1 MATITGTF
9 TSGQVTRTQTWK
21 TGGTSLEYWNAN
33 PNQAYLTSAQYADII
48 AAQTDIPSNLLTLQW
63 PDPITPTS
71 GSATSTTERYDVDSD
86 RYFEL
91 KTTAYYLGM
100 SSNNAYLLNLEITC
114 YYNNQVAATT
124 TSEWYFGSADWAT
137 VIENGGESI
146 YKSVSLSVSNP
157 VFCIYS
163 YPVISPAEEYGDYSQ
178 YTDGYAYRYCMYG
191 SNPKTSSWAQYRS
204 GSSGA
209 RGTKLTNVRG
219 ANKYWLRFLWDIKEP
234 KIPTSE
240 PDEDF
245 GGYGNDSDP
254 GEIPGVPGVDMV
266 LTGLV
271 RLYQPTAGQMVD
283 FSDFLWAV
291 DWTDWQKI
299 MNSLKQWFS
308 SPLESIISVN
318 ILPIDYFYDYDTGT
332 AVTPS
337 ATAIVMG
344 GYNTGCVAPPCGGNF
359 KQVNCGTIH
368 LAPYFRSF
376 LDCNPFTK
384 YTIYLPYVGF
394 REIDSNLLYSP
405 EGADLQVVYNVDI
418 ITGVFTCMLKIT
430 KTNAGTEL
438 SHVLYTYSGN
448 MASQVPLSAANMNDF
463 IRTLGQAAAFVGMAA
478 ISGGASTGAAVSG
491 VGEAGKAVVAAKVP
505 GIAASDF
512 NITHGGN
519 VSMESGYLGIQYPYL
534 IVERPRE
541 SYPDGYMHILGK
553 PSDIGGKLSDFSG
566 FVAVKECHLDGVPA
580 TDDEKNEIMNL
591 LQNGVIV

>member
-1 MATITGTF
+1 MATITGTYS
-9 TSGQVTRTQTWK
+9 SGQVTRTQTWK
-21 TGGTSLEYWNAN
+21 TGTYTLQYWNDSTKHGSNYLSNAAIAN
-33 PNQAYLTSAQYADII
+33 II
-48 AAQTDIPSNLLTLQW
+48 AGTASFSSNLLTLVW
-63 PDPITPTS
+63 PDPINPTVEGQYQS
-71 GSATSTTERYDVDSD
+71 NIERYDIDSERYFRLETETVLRPSVFTERYQILLTLRCIYQNHDALV
-86 RYFEL
+86 
-91 KTTAYYLGM
+91 
-100 SSNNAYLLNLEITC
+100 SSMDITFKP
-114 YYNNQVAATT
+114 T
-124 TSEWYFGSADWAT
+124 DWPE
-137 VIENGGESI
+137 VLSNGGGGMLNSFS
-146 YKSVSLSVSNP
+146 KVLSNP
-157 VFCIYS
+157 AWYIYS
-163 YPVISPAEEYGDYSQ
+163 YPLNSPIEEYSDYNEYTKGYAVEHLYTGT
-178 YTDGYAYRYCMYG
+178 YTDGRTTGYAYRTG
-191 SNPKTSSWAQYRS
+191 SAGVKGSELTYVNS
-204 GSSGA
+204 GNA
-209 RGTKLTNVRG
+209 W
-219 ANKYWLRFLWDIKEP
+219 WLHFIWDIKEP

-245 GGYGNDSDP
+245 GGYGNESDP

-283 FSDFLWAV
+283 FSNFLWAV
-291 DWTDWQKI
+291 DFTDWQKI

-318 ILPIDYFYDYDTGT
+318 LLPIDYFYNYDTG
-332 AVTPS
+332 AAITPS
-337 ATAIVMG
+337 AAAIVMG

-405 EGADLQVVYNVDI
+405 DGADLQVVYNVDI
-418 ITGVFTCMLKIT
+418 ITGVFTCLLKIA

-448 MASQVPLSAANMNDF
+448 MATQVPLSAANMNDF
-463 IRTLGQAAAFVGMAA
+463 IRTLGQAAASVGMAA
-478 ISGGASTGAAVSG
+478 ITGGASVAGQALLGATANAASG
-491 VGEAGKAVVAAKVP
+491 M
-505 GIAASDF
+505 AASDF
-512 NITHGGN
+512 NISHGGN

-591 LQNGVIV
+591 LQQGVIV

>member
-1 MATITGTF
+1 MATITGTY
-9 TSGQVTRTQTWK
+9 SAGQVTRTQTWK
-21 TGGTSLEYWNAN
+21 TGTYNLQYWNDGTKHGN
-33 PNQAYLTSAQYADII
+33 GYLRSDQIADII
-48 AAQTDIPSNLLTLQW
+48 ANTSVTPSNLYTLQW
-63 PDPITPTS
+63 PDPINPINPGTNYDN
-71 GSATSTTERYDVDSD
+71 TERYDIDSE
-86 RYFEL
+86 RYFTL
-91 KTTAYYLGM
+91 TTSSSTLG
-100 SSNNAYLLNLEITC
+100 SGFTWPYNLNLILRC
-114 YYNNQVAATT
+114 YWQNQRAYQAIASCSFNSTQWLEVL
-124 TSEWYFGSADWAT
+124 S
-137 VIENGGESI
+137 NGGSGILDTMSI
-146 YKSVSLSVSNP
+146 RLSSPTFN
-157 VFCIYS
+157 IYC
-163 YPVISPAEEYGDYSQ
+163 YPVNSPAEEYTDYSQ
-178 YTDGYAYRYCMYG
+178 YTKGYAVESIYTGTWTDGTSQLYSNRTG
-191 SNPKTSSWAQYRS
+191 SAGVT
-204 GSSGA
+204 GSE
-209 RGTKLTNVRG
+209 LTYVYS
-219 ANKYWLRFLWDIKEP
+219 ANAYWLRFIWDIKEP

-245 GGYGNDSDP
+245 GGYGNESDP
-254 GEIPGVPGVDMV
+254 GNIPGVPGVDMV

-271 RLYQPTAGQMVD
+271 RLYQPTAGQMVA

-291 DWTDWQKI
+291 DFTDWQKI

-318 ILPIDYFYDYDTGT
+318 LLPIDYFYDYDTGT

-337 ATAIVMG
+337 AASIVMG
-344 GYNTGCVAPPCGGNF
+344 GYDTGCVAPPCGGNF

-405 EGADLQVVYNVDI
+405 DGADLQVVYSVDI
-418 ITGVFTCMLKIT
+418 ITGVFTCLLKIT

-448 MASQVPLSAANMNDF
+448 MATQVPLSAANMNDF
-463 IRTLGQAAAFVGMAA
+463 IRTLGQAAASVGMAA
-478 ISGGASTGAAVSG
+478 ITGGASA
-491 VGEAGKAVVAAKVP
+491 AGKALVGATANAAS
-505 GIAASDF
+505 GMAASDF
-512 NITHGGN
+512 NISHGGN

-566 FVAVKECHLDGVPA
+566 FVAVKECHLDGIPA
-580 TDDEKNEIMNL
+580 TEDEKNEIMNL

>member
-1 MATITGTF
+1 MATITGTY
-9 TSGQVTRTQTWK
+9 TAGQVTRTQTWK
-21 TGGTSLEYWNAN
+21 TGGTTLEYWNNNRGSASLSN
-33 PNQAYLTSAQYADII
+33 AQYADII
-48 AAQTDIPSNLLTLQW
+48 AAQTDTPSNLLNLQW

-71 GSATSTTERYDVDSD
+71 GYSPSTTERYDVDSQ
-86 RYFEL
+86 RYFTL
-91 KTTAYYLGM
+91 TTSTQYMGADYTNREYSLQLII
-100 SSNNAYLLNLEITC
+100 AC
-114 YYNNQVAATT
+114 YYNNQLAADAA
-124 TSEWYFGSADWAT
+124 SSWYFSTANWPTVVANTGS
-137 VIENGGESI
+137 GI
-146 YKSVSLSVSNP
+146 YNSVLLSVSNP
-157 VFCIYS
+157 VFCMYS
-163 YPVISPAEEYGDYSQ
+163 YPVNSPKEEYNDYSE
-178 YTDGYAYRYCMYG
+178 YTEGYANRYCIYG
-191 SNPKTSSWAQYRS
+191 SKVDPSVPGWGMYRS
-204 GSSGA
+204 STYGAAGS
-209 RGTKLTNVRG
+209 KLTTVWSRN
-219 ANKYWLRFLWDIKEP
+219 NYWLRFIWDIKEP

-245 GGYGNDSDP
+245 GGYGNDSDA
-254 GEIPGVPGVDMV
+254 GTIPGVPGVDMV

-299 MNSLKQWFS
+299 MNSLKQWFA

-318 ILPIDYFYDYDTGT
+318 ILPIDYFYDYNTGT

-337 ATAIVMG
+337 ASAIVMG
-344 GYNTGCVAPPCGGNF
+344 GYDTGCVAPPCGGNF

-368 LAPYFRSF
+368 LAPYFKSF

-384 YTIYLPYVGF
+384 YTIYIPYVGF

-405 EGADLQVVYNVDI
+405 DGADLQVVYNVDI
-418 ITGVFTCMLKIT
+418 ITGVFTCLLKIT

-448 MASQVPLSAANMNDF
+448 MATQVPLSAANMNDF
-463 IRTLGQAAAFVGMAA
+463 IRTLGQAAASVGMAA
-478 ISGGASTGAAVSG
+478 ITGGASAAGQALVGATANAASG
-491 VGEAGKAVVAAKVP
+491 M
-505 GIAASDF
+505 AASDF
-512 NITHGGN
+512 NISHGGN

>member
-9 TSGQVTRTQTWK
+9 TAGQLTRTQTWK
-21 TGGTSLEYWNAN
+21 TGTYNLQYWNTSGSHSTG
-33 PNQAYLTSAQYADII
+33 YLWPAQVADIV
-48 AAQTDIPSNLLTLQW
+48 ANTTVTPSNLYTLQW
-63 PDPITPTS
+63 PDPLNPVNS
-71 GSATSTTERYDVDSD
+71 GTNYDNTERYDIDSA
-86 RYFEL
+86 RYFTL
-91 KTTAYYLGM
+91 TTTSFRYGWSPEQY
-100 SSNNAYLLNLEITC
+100 NLTLVISC
-114 YYNNQVAATT
+114 YWQNQVALT
-124 TSEWYFGSADWAT
+124 TSASCSFNSTQWLEVLS
-137 VIENGGESI
+137 NGGSGILDTMSI
-146 YKSVSLSVSNP
+146 RLSSPTFN
-157 VFCIYS
+157 IYC
-163 YPVISPAEEYGDYSQ
+163 YPVNSPAEEYTDYSQ
-178 YTDGYAYRYCMYG
+178 YTKGYAVESIYTGTWTDGTSQLYSYRNG
-191 SNPKTSSWAQYRS
+191 SQGVT
-204 GSSGA
+204 GSE
-209 RGTKLTNVRG
+209 LTYVYS
-219 ANKYWLRFLWDIKEP
+219 ANAYWLRFIWDIKEP
-234 KIPTSE
+234 AIPTSE

-245 GGYGNDSDP
+245 GGYGNESDP
-254 GEIPGVPGVDMV
+254 GNIPGVPGVDMV

-271 RLYQPTAGQMVD
+271 RLYQPTAGQMVA

-291 DWTDWQKI
+291 DFTDWQKI

-318 ILPIDYFYDYDTGT
+318 LLPIDYFYNYDTGT

-337 ATAIVMG
+337 AASIVMG
-344 GYNTGCVAPPCGGNF
+344 GYDTGCVAPPCGGNF

-405 EGADLQVVYNVDI
+405 DGADLQVVYNVDI
-418 ITGVFTCMLKIT
+418 ITGVFTCLLKIT

-448 MASQVPLSAANMNDF
+448 MATQVPLSAANMNDF
-463 IRTLGQAAAFVGMAA
+463 IRTLGQAAASVGMAA
-478 ISGGASTGAAVSG
+478 ITGGASA
-491 VGEAGKAVVAAKVP
+491 AGKALVGATANAAS
-505 GIAASDF
+505 GMAASDF
-512 NITHGGN
+512 NISHGGN

-566 FVAVKECHLDGVPA
+566 LVAVKECHLEGIPA
-580 TDDEKNEIMNL
+580 TEDEKNEIMNL

>member
-1 MATITGTF
+1 MATITGTY
-9 TSGQVTRTQTWK
+9 TSGQTVKTVTWK
-21 TGGTSLEYWNAN
+21 TGTFNLNYWNDSSKHSSG
-33 PNQAYLTSAQYADII
+33 YLSDSAVADVI
-48 AAQTDIPSNLLTLQW
+48 AATTSTPTNLLGIAW
-63 PDPITPTS
+63 PNPIDPVQQGPHYTN
-71 GSATSTTERYDVDSD
+71 TERYVIDNE
-86 RYFEL
+86 RYFD
-91 KTTAYYLGM
+91 
-100 SSNNAYLLNLEITC
+100 LEVETFKWPPGYEPIYQLTLRVKC
-114 YYNNQVAATT
+114 YYQTHQTAVIQSSTDFYTRQWTQVLAGG
-124 TSEWYFGSADWAT
+124 GSGFLASFSQA
-137 VIENGGESI
+137 
-146 YKSVSLSVSNP
+146 LSNP
-157 VFCIYS
+157 TFCVYS
-163 YPVISPAEEYGDYSQ
+163 YPLNSPADV
-178 YTDGYAYRYCMYG
+178 YTDYNQYHGGYCVEPIRTGTFIDGRSSRYAERRG
-191 SNPKTSSWAQYRS
+191 SM
-204 GSSGA
+204 
-209 RGTKLTNVRG
+209 GTAGTELTYVSEPD
-219 ANKYWLRFLWDIKEP
+219 AYWLRFIWDIKEP

-245 GGYGNDSDP
+245 GGYGNDSDA

-291 DWTDWQKI
+291 DFTDWQKI

-318 ILPIDYFYDYDTGT
+318 LLPIDYFYDYDTGT

-337 ATAIVMG
+337 AAAIVMG

-384 YTIYLPYVGF
+384 YTIYLPYIGF

-418 ITGVFTCMLKIT
+418 ITGVFTCLLKIT

-448 MASQVPLSAANMNDF
+448 MATQVPLSAANMNDF
-463 IRTLGQAAAFVGMAA
+463 IRTLGQAAASVGMAA
-478 ISGGASTGAAVSG
+478 ITGGASVAGQALLGATANAASG
-491 VGEAGKAVVAAKVP
+491 M
-505 GIAASDF
+505 AASDF
-512 NITHGGN
+512 NISHGGN